1 MNRRLEVVEVG
12 KIRPYERNPRKNDA
26 AVDDVRE
33 SIRQCGYVSPIIVDE
48 QYVILAGHTRFKA
61 VKALGWAEVEVQVVE
76 GLTEEQKRKFR
87 ILDNKAGEKS
97 EWAEDL
103 LKAELADLDF
113 NGYDFDF
120 CLDDDDL
127 GGEDEKPEVEFSE
140 ELQEENNFV
149 VLVFKTE
156 IDWLQAQ
163 TILGLKTVKSLSAG
177 VAGERR
183 EGIGRVVDG
192 VEAIERIKAA
202 ARAEA

>member
-1 MNRRLEVVEVG
+1 MTRRLEVVEVG

-26 AVDDVRE
+26 AVDNVRE
-33 SIRQCGYVSPIIVDE
+33 SIRQCGYVAPIIVDE

-61 VKALGWAEVEVQVVE
+61 IKALGWGEVEVQVVE
-76 GLTEEQKRKFR
+76 GLTDEQKRKFR

-113 NGYDFDF
+113 GGYDFDF
-120 CLDDDDL
+120 GLDDDDL
-127 GGEDEKPEVEFSE
+127 GGKEEKPEVEFSE

-156 IDWLQAQ
+156 IDWLNAQ
-163 TILGLKTVKSLSAG
+163 TLLDLKTVRASHSG
-177 VAGERR
+177 VAGQKRA
-183 EGIGRVVDG
+183 GIGRVLDG
-192 VEAIERIKAA
+192 VKAIERISKAA
-202 ARAEA
+202 RGEA

>member
-61 VKALGWAEVEVQVVE
+61 VNALGWAEVEVQVVE

-113 NGYDFDF
+113 GGYDFDF
-120 CLDDDDL
+120 GLDDDDL
-127 GGEDEKPEVEFSE
+127 GGEEEKPEVEFTE
-140 ELQEENNFV
+140 ELQEENNYV
-149 VLVFKTE
+149 VLVFRTGV
-156 IDWLQAQ
+156 DWLQAQ
-163 TILGLKTVKSLSAG
+163 TLLDIKEVQNKGKSIASKRG
-177 VAGERR
+177 V
-183 EGIGRVVDG
+183 GRVLDG
-192 VEAIERIKAA
+192 PTAIEKLMKAGQA
-202 ARAEA
+202 